1 MSRTLAS
8 QGTIS
13 ALESVLSARQSPQM
27 SVKMMSVYQTLCV
40 ANTSMLTGKYA
51 VRWAARSDSN
61 SRMIAIKRMWNRR

>member
-1 MSRTLAS
+1 
-8 QGTIS
+8 
-13 ALESVLSARQSPQM
+13 M